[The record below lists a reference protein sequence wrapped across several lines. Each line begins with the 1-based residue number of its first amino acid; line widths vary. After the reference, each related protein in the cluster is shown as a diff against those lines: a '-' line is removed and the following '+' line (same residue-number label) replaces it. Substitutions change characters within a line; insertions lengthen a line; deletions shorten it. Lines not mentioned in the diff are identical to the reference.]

1 MSAAST
7 FHEEEVESEDGWSAT
22 VTITKK
28 QATPCGTERVV
39 GSQKYNFKK
48 TPPGGETRQHREN
61 RLRVKRKARQL
72 ALSYFDP
79 EQHEK
84 VKKKRR
90 KAVRAQ
96 EAEPAAAVGI
106 PEQVPAA
113 GMQPTLAVV
122 PEGAGASAD
131 DDGERARQR
140 DWALLRALKAGVPP
154 AATWQT
160 LASSHLI
167 DGMEWSVQDMM
178 SRHAYVKECMSVVA
192 NLLGPEL
199 SGHKLAALHDVCS

>member
-1 MSAAST
+1 MMWVSSSARYFT
-7 FHEEEVESEDGWSAT
+7 LLFSAW
-22 VTITKK
+22 
-28 QATPCGTERVV
+28 
-39 GSQKYNFKK
+39 
-48 TPPGGETRQHREN
+48 
-61 RLRVKRKARQL
+61 RLSL
-72 ALSYFDP
+72 LTTCPSL
-79 EQHEK
+79 
-84 VKKKRR
+84 
-90 KAVRAQ
+90 
-96 EAEPAAAVGI
+96 
-106 PEQVPAA
+106 
-113 GMQPTLAVV
+113 QPTLAAV
-122 PEGAGASAD
+122 PEGAVASAD

>member
-1 MSAAST
+1 M
-7 FHEEEVESEDGWSAT
+7 SEDGWSVS

-28 QATPCGTERVV
+28 QATPGGTERAV

-48 TPPGGETRQHREN
+48 TPPGGETTQHRES

-72 ALSYFDP
+72 ALAYFDP

-84 VKKKRR
+84 LKQKRR
-90 KAVRAQ
+90 KSVRAP
-96 EAEPAAAVGI
+96 EVEPAAAVR
-106 PEQVPAA
+106 PEQVPADA
-113 GMQPTLAVV
+113 GVQPHALAAL
-122 PEGAGASAD
+122 PAGAGASAD